1 MKRTIR
7 MLWLCLLV
15 AFLFPAQLPAQSEDR
30 AERFTFRED
39 KNSGY
44 RLRADTFSYDE
55 RQDIYTASGNVI
67 LHAKDRVI
75 FADHIRLD
83 AATKEAILEGDIRI
97 EQDKD
102 WLEGEKAYLDLE
114 KETGLVEFGR
124 GFLADGNFH
133 FSGALVE
140 KLGPQTYHVRD
151 GTFTT
156 CDGDEPSWHFRT
168 TDLKVTVEG
177 YGFAEQ
183 TRFYLGR
190 TPVLY
195 SPYLVFPAKTQRQT
209 GLLMPRF
216 GIGERLGYEVDLPFF
231 WAISRSTDATIYSHY
246 MSKRGLMLG
255 PEFRY
260 AASDQ
265 SKGELRFNY
274 LDDQASTRELQD
286 EYYDSAPGLRR
297 ITRDRWWWRSKQ
309 DFVLPYEVRGNM
321 DLDFVSD
328 PDYLRTF
335 DTGYGS
341 WRESDKEFKNA
352 FGRGLINDPT
362 VTTRE
367 SLLLLNKYWAAQSA
381 NLEFHYYQ
389 NLNDDQDETTLQ
401 RLPAITYTASKQ
413 ALLGGPLFINA
424 DVGYVDYWRPEGT
437 RGNRVNAT
445 PQLSLPFRRGGYL
458 QLEPY
463 VGYLGT
469 LYWIDHYDES
479 PNSQVKEKTF
489 HSREMFETGM
499 EGATEIVRIF
509 DMGGTTWTKTKHA
522 VRPNILYEYRP
533 EEASQ
538 RKLPYF
544 DATDRINSRNRLT
557 YSLTNFFTARL
568 DQGEDRVQYID
579 FARFELR
586 QHYDISQPK
595 GGAVDLT
602 TTRKR
607 PFSNVF
613 MQLDLT
619 PRRYISMTYK
629 NELSLY
635 EQKFTSHNLLANL
648 WDERGDKLYVSY
660 QRQHDQD
667 GGTIPL
673 NEIDARLGLKLWDGV
688 SLNLRTDYRLDT
700 KEKIENEYNLIIE
713 RQCWGI
719 SFSFV
724 DQPGDHR
731 FAVGIK
737 LYGVGELRPQTF

>member
-1 MKRTIR
+1 

-15 AFLFPAQLPAQSEDR
+15 AFLFPAQLPAQSKDR
-30 AERFTFRED
+30 AERFTFREE

-97 EQDKD
+97 EQAKD
-102 WLEGEKAYLDLE
+102 WLEGERAYLDLE
-114 KETGLVEFGR
+114 KETGLVEYGR

-133 FSGALVE
+133 FSGVLVE

-168 TDLKVTVEG
+168 NDLKVTVEG
-177 YGFAEQ
+177 YGFAKQ
-183 TRFYLGR
+183 TSFYLGR

-216 GIGERLGYEVDLPFF
+216 GIGERRGYEVDLPFF

-260 AASDQ
+260 AASAQ

-274 LDDQASTRELQD
+274 LDDQASRNDLEEEQ
-286 EYYDSAPGLRR
+286 YDSDPGLRR

-335 DTGYGS
+335 NTGYSS
-341 WRESDKEFKNA
+341 WRESDQEFRHT

-367 SLLLLNKYWAAQSA
+367 SLLLLNKYWATQSA
-381 NLEFHYYQ
+381 NVEFHYYQ

-401 RLPAITYTASKQ
+401 QLPGITYTASKQ
-413 ALLGGPLFINA
+413 AIFGGPFFVDA
-424 DVGYVDYWRPEGT
+424 DVGYVNYWRPEGT
-437 RGNRVNAT
+437 RGNRLNAT
-445 PQLSLPFRRGGYL
+445 PRVSLPFRRGGFL
-458 QLEPY
+458 ELEPY
-463 VGYLGT
+463 VGFLGT
-469 LYWIDHYDES
+469 FYLIDHYDEPATS
-479 PNSQVKEKTF
+479 EVAEKTF

-499 EGATEIVRIF
+499 EGATNIVRIF
-509 DMGGTTWTKTKHA
+509 DVKGTTWTKTKHTL
-522 VRPNILYEYRP
+522 RPNILYEYRP

-538 RKLPYF
+538 RKLPFF

-557 YSLTNFFTARL
+557 YGLTNFFTARL
-568 DQGEDRVQYID
+568 DKGQDQVQYLD

-586 QHYDISQPK
+586 QHYDISQPQ
-595 GGAVDLT
+595 GGEEDLS

-607 PFSNVF
+607 PFSNLF

-619 PRRYISMTYK
+619 PRQYIKLTYK
-629 NELSLY
+629 NQLSVY
-635 EQKFTSHNLLANL
+635 DEEFKQHNLLATL
-648 WDERGDKLYVSY
+648 WDERGDRLQVDY
-660 QRQHDQD
+660 QRQLDRD
-667 GGTIPL
+667 GKTVL
-673 NEIDARLGLKLWDGV
+673 DEIDATLGLKLWEGV

-700 KEKIENEYNLIIE
+700 HEKIKNEYNLIIE

-719 SFSFV
+719 SFSYV
-724 DQPGDHR
+724 DQPDDKR
-731 FAVGIK
+731 FVMGIR
-737 LYGVGELRPQTF
+737 LYGVGELKAVTF